1 VVPPH
6 GVGRGRCPANSLLRR
21 DHRPSP
27 GRGPARE
34 FKTTCSGLLG
44 PPRPGPPAQN
54 DTLQSGF
61 YAPSQGT
68 ARQSGLSIP
77 HRVGLQHP
85 RYLTAAPGSTVLN
98 RPAPARESKLQA
110 RVHRRHSGPARLLQ
124 VTTSVRVLRPAP
136 GTARSDRFIG
146 PAPGRPANSALRC
159 AGFYGPQQAGPARE
173 LGLLARV
180 HRAYSRPGPLAQVT
194 RLGQGSTPPLQGTA
208 QPARSLGSSTP
219 HRVGLTAAARH
230 SGSSAPH
237 QGRPA
242 VNCASRDT
250 GPINGPGPHDDPD
263 TGAPEP
269 RGCPDIF
276 SHCVAPGS
284 SCLINGT
291 RLMSTPSAFSTGFN
305 GPLKRAGPGGGKYA
319 G

>member
-1 VVPPH
+1 M
-6 GVGRGRCPANSLLRR
+6 AWELL
-21 DHRPSP
+21 PSP
-27 GRGPARE
+27 TR
-34 FKTTCSGLLG
+34 
-44 PPRPGPPAQN
+44 PPRAQ
-54 DTLQSGF
+54 
-61 YAPSQGT
+61 
-68 ARQSGLSIP
+68 
-77 HRVGLQHP
+77 
-85 RYLTAAPGSTVLN
+85 
-98 RPAPARESKLQA
+98 APA
-110 RVHRRHSGPARLLQ
+110 
-124 VTTSVRVLRPAP
+124 TTTPS
-136 GTARSDRFIG
+136 
-146 PAPGRPANSALRC
+146 LRC

-180 HRAYSRPGPLAQVT
+180 HRAYSWPGPLAQVT

-208 QPARSLGSSTP
+208 QPARSLGSSIP
-219 HRVGLTAAARH
+219 HQVGLTAAARH

-269 RGCPDIF
+269 RGCPDILC
-276 SHCVAPGS
+276 HCVAPGS

>member
-1 VVPPH
+1 M
-6 GVGRGRCPANSLLRR
+6 
-21 DHRPSP
+21 
-27 GRGPARE
+27 
-34 FKTTCSGLLG
+34 
-44 PPRPGPPAQN
+44 
-54 DTLQSGF
+54 
-61 YAPSQGT
+61 
-68 ARQSGLSIP
+68 
-77 HRVGLQHP
+77 
-85 RYLTAAPGSTVLN
+85 
-98 RPAPARESKLQA
+98 
-110 RVHRRHSGPARLLQ
+110 
-124 VTTSVRVLRPAP
+124 
-136 GTARSDRFIG
+136 
-146 PAPGRPANSALRC
+146 
-159 AGFYGPQQAGPARE
+159 
-173 LGLLARV
+173 LARV

-237 QGRPA
+237 PGRPA

-250 GPINGPGPHDDPD
+250 GPINGPGPRDDPD

-269 RGCPDIF
+269 RGCPDILC
-276 SHCVAPGS
+276 HCVATGS

-319 G
+319 GLSLRPSHSSHVTAEAQHRSSIPRAASRIH

>member
-1 VVPPH
+1 MVRPACSIRHFLVRALRSLSGYDPP
-6 GVGRGRCPANSLLRR
+6 VRFIDPA
-21 DHRPSP
+21 P
-27 GRGPARE
+27 GRPATSTLSLRCAGFGGPQSAGPARE
-34 FKTTCSGLLG
+34 F
-44 PPRPGPPAQN
+44 
-54 DTLQSGF
+54 
-61 YAPSQGT
+61 
-68 ARQSGLSIP
+68 
-77 HRVGLQHP
+77 
-85 RYLTAAPGSTVLN
+85 
-98 RPAPARESKLQA
+98 KLQA

-180 HRAYSRPGPLAQVT
+180 HRACSRPGPLAQVT

-250 GPINGPGPHDDPD
+250 GPINGPGPRDDPD
-263 TGAPEP
+263 TGAPEL
-269 RGCPDIF
+269 R
-276 SHCVAPGS
+276 VARIS
-284 SCLINGT
+284 SAT
-291 RLMSTPSAFSTGFN
+291 A
-305 GPLKRAGPGGGKYA
+305 
-319 G
+319 